1 MNTIHEEKM
10 SLPDNMQM
18 NIISIAQI
26 LLQNAQGET
35 MRSPSAIAASVQLA
49 AKTLG
54 VSPDSFNEENAV
66 AELVRRFSHWVPND
80 SALSDPSGHEDWF
93 QPSIK
98 KDWRYWPRLQRYMER
113 SLAIDVVG
121 ALDRSTDGILAQLE
135 DPKREAPWDRRG
147 LVVGHV
153 QSGKTSSYSALIC
166 KAADAGYK
174 IIVVLAGM
182 HNNLRSQTQIRL
194 EEAFLGYETSPNR
207 DPGNPI
213 GVFFEDRDP
222 NIHPNC
228 ATSRDDKGDFNGAA
242 AKRFSISPEQRPW
255 LFVVKKNK
263 SVLERLLKWM
273 RSNHVANATD
283 PDTGRRVS
291 TNLPLLV
298 IDDEADNA
306 SIDTGEQEFDESG
319 MPDPEHEPKTIN
331 RLIRS
336 ILDTFAKSAY
346 VGYTATPFANVFIH
360 RRGKTTDEGED
371 LFPRS
376 FIRNLAAPSNYVGPT
391 RIFGLTR
398 DGSEREKGLPL
409 VREFDDHATAEDC
422 GWMPT
427 KHKKDH
433 IPTYQGE
440 DTLPP
445 SLREAIQS
453 FLLTCAARVCRGQ
466 KAKHCS
472 MLVHVTRFT
481 LVQTQVR
488 RQVEEYVK
496 WITQRLVRKIDDGVL
511 LTQLQ
516 ELWESD
522 FELTHNA
529 IRESVQESDC
539 PSHIPSWEEIFVAL
553 PDAAADIVVK
563 TINGSAKDALD
574 YIEKDATGLKVI
586 AIGGDKLSRGL
597 TLEGLTT
604 SYFVR
609 TTKMYDTLMQMG
621 RWFGYRPG
629 YLDLCRL
636 YTTSD
641 LVRNFKLIADV
652 AEELRQE
659 FDAMVEVGA
668 TPDKYGLKVASHPSL
683 LVTSPMK
690 MRTAR
695 TVNLSYSG
703 SLTQTI
709 TFPTDVALLQ
719 NNLDAA
725 EQLVLEMGEPTVS
738 GLSQDRPY
746 GLERWDNSWLWR
758 DIESEKVKDFLHAYA
773 SVSGIERANG
783 TVMAEFIDKIN
794 KKGELN
800 LWSVALVA
808 EGRSGDEEDA
818 YLFAGR
824 FKVKTMPMRSLKYS
838 GKGFSIGVLTE
849 SKDERIDIGIEEWKS
864 ALEST
869 INSWKR
875 EGSRDRPEPVNPS
888 GRSLRNLKSAAK
900 SSARHRG
907 LLLLY
912 PLSPTPFKQRAVAG
926 WNKPIIGFAVSF
938 PSSDQEVSVEY
949 KVDHLLWEEQYESAE

>member
-1 MNTIHEEKM
+1 M
-10 SLPDNMQM
+10 SVSESIQTK
-18 NIISIAQI
+18 IISIAQI
-26 LLQNAQGET
+26 LLRDASEET
-35 MRSPSAIAASVQLA
+35 TRSPSAIADNVRMA
-49 AKTLG
+49 AMTVRAAPG
-54 VSPDSFNEENAV
+54 DYDEEAAV
-66 AELVRRFSHWVPND
+66 AELIRRFSHWVPND
-80 SALSDPSGHEDWF
+80 SALTDPAGHEDWF

-98 KDWRYWPRLQRYMER
+98 KDWRYWQRLQRYLER
-113 SLAIDVVG
+113 SLAVNVVE
-121 ALDRSTDGILAQLE
+121 ALDRSTDGIIAQLE
-135 DPKREAPWDRRG
+135 DPNREAPWDRRG

-228 ATSRDDKGDFNGAA
+228 ATSRDEKGDFNGAA
-242 AKRFSISPEQRPW
+242 AKKFSVSPEQRPW

-263 SVLERLLKWM
+263 SVLEKLLKWM

-283 PDTGRRVS
+283 PETGRKFS

-306 SIDTGEQEFDESG
+306 SVDTGEQEFDENG
-319 MPDPEHEPKTIN
+319 TPDPEHEPKAIN
-331 RLIRS
+331 SLIRR

-360 RRGKTTDEGED
+360 RRSKTNDEGED

-391 RIFGLTR
+391 RVFGIT
-398 DGSEREKGLPL
+398 GPNGERIGGLPL
-409 VREFDDHATAEDC
+409 VYEFDDHANSEGG
-422 GWMPT
+422 GWMPA

-433 IPTYQGE
+433 VPAHEGE
-440 DTLPP
+440 DSLPP
-445 SLREAIQS
+445 SLRRAIHS
-453 FLLTCAARVCRGQ
+453 FLLACAARACRGQ

-472 MLVHVTRFT
+472 MLIHVTRLT
-481 LVQTQVR
+481 LVQNEVR
-488 RQVEEYVK
+488 RQVDEFVK
-496 WITQRLVRKIDDGVL
+496 RMSQRLARKIDAEEL
-511 LTQLQ
+511 LAELH

-522 FELTHNA
+522 FVPTHKA
-529 IRESVQESDC
+529 IQETLVDGDAPTVLSTWD
-539 PSHIPSWEEIFVAL
+539 EIAAAL
-553 PDAAADIVVK
+553 PDAVADIVVK

-574 YIEKDATGLKVI
+574 YVEKEATGLKVI
-586 AIGGDKLSRGL
+586 AIGGDKLARGL

-636 YTTSD
+636 YTTGD
-641 LVRNFKLIADV
+641 LIRSFGLIADA

-659 FDAMVEVGA
+659 FDAMVAVGS

-690 MRTAR
+690 MRTAQ
-695 TVNLSYSG
+695 TVRLSYSG

-709 TFPTDVALLQ
+709 AFPSDTASLQ
-719 NNLDAA
+719 GNLDAA
-725 EQLVLEMGEPTVS
+725 ERLIAGMGGATIPKPR
-738 GLSQDRPY
+738 QDRPD
-746 GLERWDNSWLWR
+746 GQEDWDRSWLWR
-758 DIESEKVKDFLHAYA
+758 DVSSEKVKAFLRAYA
-773 SVSGIERANG
+773 AAPGIERANG
-783 TVMAEFIDKIN
+783 GVMSEFVDEMN

-800 LWSVALVA
+800 LWTVALVA
-808 EGRSGDEEDA
+808 QGRSDHDA
-818 YLFAGR
+818 RSYTFANH
-824 FKVKTMPMRSLKYS
+824 FEVKAMPMRSPKGG
-838 GKGFSIGVLTE
+838 GKGYSIGVLTDPA
-849 SKDERIDIGIEEWKS
+849 DEGIDVGIDKWKV
-864 ALEST
+864 ALDAT
-869 INSWKR
+869 IDAWQR
-875 EGSRDRPEPVNPS
+875 EGSKVRQKPSRPS
-888 GRSLRNLKSAAK
+888 GRTLRDLRCADKPSTP
-900 SSARHRG
+900 HRG

-912 PLSPTPFKQRAVAG
+912 PLSPTPKRESAIVG
-926 WNKPIIGFAVSF
+926 WDKPIIGFAASF
-938 PSSDQEVSVEY
+938 PSSNQEVSVEY
-949 KVDHLLWEEQYESAE
+949 KVDHLLWEEQYGSAE